1 MGCRAWLVS
10 CCAASGAALRHNTA
24 AIRVSDFM
32 AASKRDVFTQDLF
45 MSPKETGL
53 PAGFAYKANAIDPA
67 QERAL
72 LEEIAVLP
80 FKAFEFRGF
89 EGKRR
94 TVSYGWRYDFNH
106 QKLQQAEPLADF
118 LHPIREIGARFAG
131 LAPAV
136 LEQVTVIEYSPG
148 SAIGWH
154 KDRPMFGDV
163 VGVSLASPTR
173 FRFRRRSGRAWER
186 VSLLVEPRS
195 IYLLRG
201 PARDEWEHSI
211 PPVETLRYSITMRT
225 FRRGEGDTP

>member
-1 MGCRAWLVS
+1 MSSLSQLILPEGFSYQPEAL
-10 CCAASGAALRHNTA
+10 GAELERHLL
-24 AIRVSDFM
+24 AIIPS
-32 AASKRDVFTQDLF
+32 
-45 MSPKETGL
+45 
-53 PAGFAYKANAIDPA
+53 
-67 QERAL
+67 
-72 LEEIAVLP
+72 LP

-94 TVSYGWRYDFNH
+94 TVSYGWRYDFNQQQL
-106 QKLQQAEPLADF
+106 QKADPVADF
-118 LHPIREIGARFAG
+118 LIPVREIGARFAG
-131 LAPAV
+131 LDPHV

-163 VGVSLASPTR
+163 VGVSLVSPTR
-173 FRFRRRSGRAWER
+173 LRFRRKARTRWER
-186 VSLLVEPRS
+186 AALVVEPRS

-225 FRRGEGDTP
+225 FRRSDTP

>member
-1 MGCRAWLVS
+1 
-10 CCAASGAALRHNTA
+10 
-24 AIRVSDFM
+24 
-32 AASKRDVFTQDLF
+32 

-53 PAGFAYKANAIDPA
+53 PEGFAYRANAISAD

-72 LEEIAVLP
+72 LGEIAGLP

-106 QKLQQAEPLADF
+106 QKLQQAEPLAEF
-118 LHPIREIGARFAG
+118 LRPIREIGARFAG
-131 LAPAV
+131 LEPDT

-163 VGVSLASPTR
+163 VGVSLGSATR
-173 FRFRRRSGRAWER
+173 FRFRRKAGKGWER
-186 VSLLVEPRS
+186 AALTVEPRS
-195 IYLLRG
+195 MYLLRG

-211 PPVETLRYSITMRT
+211 PPVQTLRYSITMRT
-225 FRRGEGDTP
+225 FRRGDTP

>member
-1 MGCRAWLVS
+1 MRRQSQLSLVDIQVLPDGFRYQPD
-10 CCAASGAALRHNTA
+10 AITA
-24 AIRVSDFM
+24 D
-32 AASKRDVFTQDLF
+32 
-45 MSPKETGL
+45 
-53 PAGFAYKANAIDPA
+53 
-67 QERAL
+67 QERQL
-72 LEEIAVLP
+72 LERISELP

-106 QKLQQAEPLADF
+106 QKLQRADPVADF
-118 LHPIREIGARFAG
+118 LLPVRAIAGQFAG
-131 LAPAV
+131 LAPDA

-163 VGVSLASPTR
+163 LGVSLGSATR
-173 FRFRRRSGRAWER
+173 FRFRRKSGSSWER
-186 VSLLVEPRS
+186 AAQLVEPRS

-211 PPVETLRYSITMRT
+211 PPVDTLRYSITMRT
-225 FRRGEGDTP
+225 FRGLDPTRTLD

>member
-1 MGCRAWLVS
+1 
-10 CCAASGAALRHNTA
+10 
-24 AIRVSDFM
+24 
-32 AASKRDVFTQDLF
+32 
-45 MSPKETGL
+45 MSPEETRL
-53 PAGFAYKANAIDPA
+53 PQGFAYKANAIPVE

-72 LEEIAVLP
+72 LHEIPALP

-106 QKLQQAEPLADF
+106 QKLQQADPIPDF
-118 LHPIREIGARFAG
+118 LRPIREIAAQFAG
-131 LAPAV
+131 LEPEA
-136 LEQVTVIEYSPG
+136 LEQITVIEYSPG

-163 VGVSLASPTR
+163 VGISLSAPTR
-173 FRFRRRSGRAWER
+173 FRFRRRAGTSWER
-186 VSLLVEPRS
+186 ADLVVAPRS

-211 PPVETLRYSITMRT
+211 PPVDTLRYVITMRT
-225 FRRGEGDTP
+225 FRRGDTS